1 MNETGLTRYG
11 LALALT
17 LGLLACEDSK
27 TTTAPGALASI
38 TFNAPDSVASGQGF
52 TVDVSAL
59 NVGVNNI
66 HNARVDVTLPAP
78 LTVISVE
85 ASPGTSATFS
95 NGSGSSV
102 GWMVGSLDSNSQSRV
117 HIQTLGVLPAGGG
130 AMSLSLSAMLTAD
143 GVRPGDAVA
152 HATIQ
157 LTP

>member
-1 MNETGLTRYG
+1 MGFTRYG
-11 LALALT
+11 FALALT

-52 TVDVSAL
+52 TVDVSAM
-59 NVGVNNI
+59 NVGINNI
-66 HNARVDVTLPAP
+66 RNARVDITLPAP

-102 GWMVGSLDSNSQSRV
+102 GWTLGSLDSNSQARV
-117 HIQTLGVLPAGGG
+117 HIQTLGVLPAGAG

>member
-1 MNETGLTRYG
+1 MKKIGFTRYG

-38 TFNAPDSVASGQGF
+38 TFNAPSSVASGQGF

-66 HNARVDVTLPAP
+66 HNARVDITLPAP

-85 ASPGTSATFS
+85 ASPGTSATYS

-102 GWMVGSLDSNSQSRV
+102 GWMLGSLDSNSQARV
-117 HIQTLGVLPAGGG
+117 HIGTLGVLPAGAG

-143 GVRPGDAVA
+143 GVRPGDAIA